1 MFLRRPSWALAT
13 FLGVDMALRPLDP
26 TRHPAY
32 DPILPQELS
41 THGWGRQSRNP
52 LAAKVGSAIARMQS
66 WRTPRLAGA
75 GFWFYIVAMVLCVS
89 PFVARL
95 IETIVR

>member
-1 MFLRRPSWALAT
+1 
-13 FLGVDMALRPLDP
+13 MALRPLDP
-26 TRHPAY
+26 VRHPAY

-41 THGWGRQSRNP
+41 THGSGRQSINP
-52 LAAKVGSAIARMQS
+52 FAAEVGSAVARIQS
-66 WRTPRLAGA
+66 WRIPRLAGA
-75 GFWFYIVAMVLCVS
+75 GFWVYIIAMVLCAS

>member
-1 MFLRRPSWALAT
+1 
-13 FLGVDMALRPLDP
+13 MALRPLDP
-26 TRHPAY
+26 VRHPAY

-41 THGWGRQSRNP
+41 THGWG
-52 LAAKVGSAIARMQS
+52 LAPKVGSVVARIQS
-66 WRTPRLAGA
+66 WRIPRLAGA
-75 GFWFYIVAMVLCVS
+75 GFWVYIIAMVLCAS